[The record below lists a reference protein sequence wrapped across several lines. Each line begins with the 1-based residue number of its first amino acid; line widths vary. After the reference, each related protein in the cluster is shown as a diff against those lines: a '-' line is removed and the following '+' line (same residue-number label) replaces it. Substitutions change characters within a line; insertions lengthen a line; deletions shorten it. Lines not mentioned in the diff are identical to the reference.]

1 MVIDSLSTPTNI
13 AKLVATS
20 ENDSLVAIGR
30 KEQSLELEKKI
41 YSITKGASTS
51 AYCNYFK
58 NMASTN
64 IQNANI
70 LYDFIITEQNHT
82 NVKLSTRLSYIKVIC
97 LFKRYLSYK
106 DFTKITKN
114 DILDYLNSLKRFYS

>member
-1 MVIDSLSTPTNI
+1 
-13 AKLVATS
+13 
-20 ENDSLVAIGR
+20 
-30 KEQSLELEKKI
+30 
-41 YSITKGASTS
+41 
-51 AYCNYFK
+51 
-58 NMASTN
+58 MASTN

-97 LFKRYLSYK
+97 LFNRYLSYK

-114 DILDYLNSLKRFYS
+114 DILDYLNSLKRFYSFNIGYTFFGYENLKKLILVISYIYKKFDSLIQI